1 MNSIVIKKAVQSA
14 FNTQIHIP
22 SREREIVYMRAIY
35 YKLCKE
41 FTFESL
47 YSIGKQV
54 NRHHATVLFGLKTFD
69 NIINSNVEIE
79 YYKKYLTLKTRIQ
92 KKLSLEIKSYEPDRF
107 YRDKYR
113 LKLLQNRK
121 LYNYTKE
128 CIDMLERMG
137 NKYPDLLYTKLNNIV
152 NDKQYKTK

>member
-107 YRDKYR
+107 YRDNQLIKIYDR
-113 LKLLQNRK
+113 FCNHNLGKLFLQ
-121 LYNYTKE
+121 
-128 CIDMLERMG
+128 G
-137 NKYPDLLYTKLNNIV
+137 NKAVCPLHGWELDLEFGKYL
-152 NDKQYKTK
+152 